1 MRGDLEPAG
10 SAGRTGRGGRRLA
23 PRALQDRHLLSL
35 SPGAAG
41 TWTAPNPRPVPLT
54 LIGVSPAGALTSPGA
69 RERNAGVRTASRP
82 PGTTERRGL
91 AEQPRHG
98 RYRRRSCRRVPAR
111 RRPRVEHERG
121 RGHQQRG
128 RPGWCQR
135 GTGRPTAGT
144 CLWGAAPG
152 IWVASWPRS
161 RRTPEWGRPGP
172 QLPGLVPS
180 QPGGCRRSPVPAH
193 SARQR
198 WHSCTGCWCVSPR
211 GRSGGAARGCGSP
224 ALSSMTWPSRP
235 PPTCW
240 SSSDATA
247 RRAAGRIRNFTSRAR
262 HSWVARP

>member
-1 MRGDLEPAG
+1 MC
-10 SAGRTGRGGRRLA
+10 GRRASRLER
-23 PRALQDRHLLSL
+23 PN
-35 SPGAAG
+35 AG
-41 TWTAPNPRPVPLT
+41 TSRTAKTWPLPASIVSPCPRSA
-54 LIGVSPAGALTSPGA
+54 SPAGGALSAGA
-69 RERNAGVRTASRP
+69 AIN
-82 PGTTERRGL
+82 RGP
-91 AEQPRHG
+91 ARV
-98 RYRRRSCRRVPAR
+98 VPAR
-111 RRPRVEHERG
+111 D
-121 RGHQQRG
+121 
-128 RPGWCQR
+128 
-135 GTGRPTAGT
+135 GTATAGT

>member
-1 MRGDLEPAG
+1 MRGDLEPG
-10 SAGRTGRGGRRLA
+10 PGRLDGTRRRPA
-23 PRALQDRHLLSL
+23 S
-35 SPGAAG
+35 GAAG
-41 TWTAPNPRPVPLT
+41 VARSSSAVPLT
-54 LIGVSPAGALTSPGA
+54 RRGRNLDGAEPSPGSAYPDWRQPGWRSYLPGA
-69 RERNAGVRTASRP
+69 RERNAGVRTASQP
-82 PGTTERRGL
+82 PGTTERRVL